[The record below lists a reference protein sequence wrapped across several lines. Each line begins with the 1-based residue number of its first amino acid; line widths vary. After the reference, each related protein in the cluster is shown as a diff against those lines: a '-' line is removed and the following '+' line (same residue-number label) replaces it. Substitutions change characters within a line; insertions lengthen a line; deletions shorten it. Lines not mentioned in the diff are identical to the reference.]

1 MNDRARKIWREIA
14 EVLSDE
20 YVRTVQSGWILFP
33 TGWKWKDKVRFDTMT
48 DRLYKQFR
56 RVEVLLGEDL
66 SDWTIPKMDAK
77 RLLKLLP
84 TEDRAT
90 VQRMIED
97 SYDDV
102 GDCNGHIE
110 AELDYND
117 AIKIIESTIE

>member
-1 MNDRARKIWREIA
+1 LNDRARKIWREIA
-14 EVLSDE
+14 ELLHEKHVETLQA
-20 YVRTVQSGWILFP
+20 RWILP
-33 TGWKWKDKVRFDTMT
+33 NTIGTLIEQNAIT

-56 RVEVLLGEDL
+56 QVEVLLGEDL
-66 SDWTIPKMDAK
+66 SDWTIPEMKAE

-84 TEDRAT
+84 IEGRAT
-90 VQRMIED
+90 VKKMIED

-117 AIKIIESTIE
+117 AIKIIESTM